1 MNTKQLK
8 MTACICMFYDHFDRI
23 FPINQILAPLWD
35 SLYNAGTYFSILYHK
50 WIFSYT

>member
-35 SLYNAGTYFSILYHK
+35 SLYNAGTYFPILYR
-50 WIFSYT
+50 